1 MDLDDAADE
10 LFGLMP
16 AEFVSRRNE
25 LAKQAKA
32 DGDPELSSAIRGLR
46 RPTHSAWALNQWV
59 RSDPDGVAALTTLAA
74 ELAAA
79 QRRGEMA
86 RVRELSQQRQTVVS
100 DSAAAVA
107 DLATDRGL
115 PMSGGAVGEVSA
127 SLRAAIADEAVAAV
141 LTAGRFVTAVEYSGF
156 GPAGVFLVPD
166 AEPPTDAASTSVEQA
181 DEDETDDPRA
191 AARAELAAA
200 TEEAARI
207 RDELEHAGD
216 TVDEATESTDR
227 LSTKVEELRVQLA
240 AADEELLF
248 ARRKQVAARE
258 AYDDAQTRLRV
269 AEQRV
274 HTARRDAEA

>member
-1 MDLDDAADE
+1 MREYGRPYYRAA
-10 LFGLMP
+10 
-16 AEFVSRRNE
+16 STTT
-25 LAKQAKA
+25 
-32 DGDPELSSAIRGLR
+32 SSIH
-46 RPTHSAWALNQWV
+46 T
-59 RSDPDGVAALTTLAA
+59 
-74 ELAAA
+74 
-79 QRRGEMA
+79 
-86 RVRELSQQRQTVVS
+86 RVRGVEVHIRT
-100 DSAAAVA
+100 
-107 DLATDRGL
+107 T
-115 PMSGGAVGEVSA
+115 PGESFF
-127 SLRAAIADEAVAAV
+127 SICTE
-141 LTAGRFVTAVEYSGF
+141 
-156 GPAGVFLVPD
+156 PD
-166 AEPPTDAASTSVEQA
+166 TRVHSSPTDAASTSVEQA